1 MSSDTSTKTPHL
13 LLSVLLLLD
22 LLSGSFSALLQSR
35 ASKTV
40 AGFKFHGVLNGI
52 VDEGESSGLS
62 TSKLASESKGEHGVL
77 VLEFVHL
84 TRGRGENFKPW
95 KKIERGVGGRT
106 SLNFSWSSVLETL
119 ARPGWMTS
127 ITFAD
132 QQREKRERDR
142 RKRKEIKEERER
154 EKLRSE
160 ENVAK
165 FSYKLASAQ
174 KSIAKKLS
182 CSNLHG

>member
-1 MSSDTSTKTPHL
+1 MRVTLSTRQRSKKKHLSISFLGLVSCDTSPKTPHL

-62 TSKLASESKGEHGVL
+62 TSKLASESKGKDSVL

-84 TRGRGENFKPW
+84 SRGEGDCLT
-95 KKIERGVGGRT
+95 KK
-106 SLNFSWSSVLETL
+106 
-119 ARPGWMTS
+119 
-127 ITFAD
+127 
-132 QQREKRERDR
+132 
-142 RKRKEIKEERER
+142 
-154 EKLRSE
+154 
-160 ENVAK
+160 
-165 FSYKLASAQ
+165 
-174 KSIAKKLS
+174 
-182 CSNLHG
+182 